1 LPPTDTRAAREVAV
15 TGSPDLLG
23 EITAMLVDITGED
36 EQWAAAVTADTR
48 LEGDLRLE
56 SIEVLALAERLRARF
71 GDRVDLGALYAD
83 LDIDGLIA
91 LTVGQVVE
99 HVARTAGP

>member
-1 LPPTDTRAAREVAV
+1 LPPTDASAEEGAV
-15 TGSPDLLG
+15 TGPPDVLRELV
-23 EITAMLVDITGED
+23 AMLVDITGED
-36 EQWAAAVTADTR
+36 ARWGAAITADTR

-71 GDRVDLGALYAD
+71 GDRVDLCALYAD

-91 LTVGQVVE
+91 LTVGEVVAY
-99 HVARTAGP
+99 VAGTARP